1 MIRAPAP
8 ERGTYQTHLLRQP
21 PITARMPAKLQRR
34 LPKSA
39 RAALHLWSANEV
51 CQTISTHMY
60 SASAQRS
67 CRRAYPWQAP
77 AQGGSFPK
85 RTHHRFNPAA
95 KRSLASALIR
105 CPGASQGSFIASPEA
120 NTASLFNPSTQHIT
134 ASHLRC
140 LTPKPSHVVSEPA
153 LPPLATNLRLPLSS
167 FRDF

>member
-1 MIRAPAP
+1 M
-8 ERGTYQTHLLRQP
+8 E
-21 PITARMPAKLQRR
+21 PIKHICSDNPRSLHAC
-34 LPKSA
+34 LPSCNGA
-39 RAALHLWSANEV
+39 CPRVPVQHCTFGLPTRS

-105 CPGASQGSFIASPEA
+105 CPGASQGSFTASPEA

-153 LPPLATNLRLPLSS
+153 LSPLATNLRLPLSS